1 MTPRILIWLER
12 SLIAIGCILTLWCAI
27 VIGRMWYY
35 KSMPIPPPT
44 AATLPGETPT
54 GTAGWRALV
63 ASSGSGA
70 GDSGSG
76 SVIGTNKNTMAGRA
90 GRAGWPGG
98 AGRAR
103 LLSRRTCLLPHEIRM
118 HDEPARRVPDEL
130 ERVARH

>member
-1 MTPRILIWLER
+1 MRLQA
-12 SLIAIGCILTLWCAI
+12 SLLSGGA
-27 VIGRMWYY
+27 
-35 KSMPIPPPT
+35 T
-44 AATLPGETPT
+44 ASAGGGATTSGAGV

-90 GRAGWPGG
+90 GRAGRAGWPGGAEG